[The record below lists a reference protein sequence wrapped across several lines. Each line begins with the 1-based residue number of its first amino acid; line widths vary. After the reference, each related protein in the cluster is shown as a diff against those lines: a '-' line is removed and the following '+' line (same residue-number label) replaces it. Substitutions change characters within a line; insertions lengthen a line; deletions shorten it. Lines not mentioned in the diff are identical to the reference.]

1 MPISKAKEVKSQP
14 HGEKKKEKKKGK
26 NQGHKPQSLAID
38 FIKLKGQAQ
47 GICSRTMFSKHQC
60 RKMSVEN
67 MVKT

>member
-1 MPISKAKEVKSQP
+1 MPISKAKKVTSEP
-14 HGEKKKEKKKGK
+14 HGKRKKKEEGK
-26 NQGHKPQSLAID
+26 NQGHKPQSLAMD

-47 GICSRTMFSKHQC
+47 SICSRTMFSKHQC